1 MDEQGPLSG
10 LIRVFVRH
18 PTAANLLMA
27 IMVLVGVFG
36 LYRLNTQFFP
46 TIEIPIIRVSI
57 AWPGSSASD
66 VEENILDGLE
76 PELRFLDGIDEVSS
90 VARDGSASISMEFDA
105 DADMQKAL
113 SDVQQAIDQVT
124 TLPDDAEEPIVR
136 QIAFY
141 ERVAKISISGPVS
154 EGAIK
159 SYAKQLRDGLLA
171 EGIDRV
177 TLSRARDEEI
187 WVTVHEAELRRI
199 DFAQGDIIRAIQ
211 NNIRDAPSG
220 VLKGDVEMQL
230 RLRGDR
236 KTPEQ
241 IGEIE
246 VKSTLTGEKVFL
258 KDLAKVEA
266 KFDRDGS
273 IALHRG
279 DPAIE
284 LRVFR
289 SLSSDTLKTMETFK
303 AYVAKVAP
311 TLPSNLTV
319 ETYDIRGKFVKQ
331 RLGILI
337 TNGLQGLLLV
347 LIVLFIFLNARVAFW
362 VALGIP
368 IALLATLLVMW
379 MSGQTIN
386 MVSMFALIMMIG
398 IIVDD
403 AIVVGEHTAAR
414 QEMGDRRKEAA
425 ERGAIRMLNP
435 VLAATLTTQAA
446 FMPIFLIRDRI
457 GDIMSAVPLV
467 VTAVLIAS
475 IIECFFVLPGHLGH
489 GFGKPKPPGRFRQRF
504 DEGMKRYREGP
515 HRRLAELSFD
525 WRYTTVALAIGLLVL
540 MLGFVAGGRIGFR
553 FFPSPESENV
563 RAAVVF
569 SAGIPRREQREAME
583 AVEKSLYATER
594 EMLRKSAGKG
604 ARKGK
609 NKGTE
614 KGDSAASTVVTSSI
628 DDDGRIVKL
637 SFVGFGFAGRSSGD
651 HLAQI
656 DVQLIESEKRGVAT
670 SKFLR
675 AWRKNLPKLAGVE
688 RISLAGRRA
697 GPPGRDVDVRLENAP
712 VEKLKAAAEDI
723 KNVLSGYPGVG
734 AVEDDLPFGKQEINM
749 RLTPRGTALGFT
761 SQDVGRQIRNAFE
774 GAIATRFA
782 RGDEEIT
789 VRVLRE
795 NGLTGMAGLA
805 SFYLRSPGGEWV
817 PVDEVVDIS
826 EKAGFSIIQRKDGV
840 RTVAVTAD
848 LDLEISSTPEII
860 ERLEADI
867 MPRVVEKYGLT
878 YRFKGRAEERSKSF
892 ADLKL
897 GAYLSLVVIY
907 IILAWVLG
915 GYFMPLAVMG
925 IIPFGLVGAIL
936 GHVVMGMNLTLI
948 SLLGLLGLSGILV
961 NDSIILVTQF
971 IERRKNGGDVRQ
983 SAVGASQDRLRA
995 VLLTSLTTIGG
1006 LLPLLFETSR
1016 QAQFLIPMAV
1026 TLVFGLLVATIL
1038 VLVLVPALIGIGHD
1052 IRNVGGNLKTRYG
1065 SKLNAPGETS

>member
-1 MDEQGPLSG
+1 MDEKNSLSG
-10 LIRVFVRH
+10 LISTFVRH

-27 IMVLVGVFG
+27 IMILLGVFG
-36 LYRLNTQFFP
+36 LSRLNTQFFP

-57 AWPGSSASD
+57 AWPGASAAD

-90 VARDGSASISMEFDA
+90 VARDGSASITMEFDA

-113 SDVQQAIDQVT
+113 SDVQQAVDQVT
-124 TLPDDAEEPIVR
+124 TLPDDAEQPVIR

-141 ERVAKISISGPVS
+141 ERVAKMSISGPLP
-154 EGAIK
+154 EATIK
-159 SYAKQLRDGLLA
+159 SYAKKVRDGLLA
-171 EGIDRV
+171 AGIDRV
-177 TLSRARDEEI
+177 TMSRARDEEI
-187 WVTVHEAELRRI
+187 WVTVHEAALRRI
-199 DFAQGDIIRAIQ
+199 DFAQGDIITAIQ
-211 NNIRDAPSG
+211 SNIRDAPSG

-236 KTPEQ
+236 KSPEE
-241 IGEIE
+241 IGQIE
-246 VKSTLTGEKVFL
+246 VKSSNTGEKIYL
-258 KDLAKVEA
+258 KDLAKIEA

-273 IALHRG
+273 IG
-279 DPAIE
+279 FFKGNPMIE

-303 AYVAKVAP
+303 SYVAKIAP
-311 TLPSNLTV
+311 TLPANLTV
-319 ETYDIRGKFVKQ
+319 VTYDIRGKFVKQ
-331 RLGILI
+331 RLGILVS
-337 TNGLQGLLLV
+337 NGMQGLVLV

-362 VALGIP
+362 VAMGIP
-368 IALLATLLVMW
+368 IALLATMLVMW
-379 MSGQTIN
+379 ISGQTIN

-414 QEMGDRRKEAA
+414 QEMGDGRKDAA
-425 ERGAIRMLNP
+425 ERGAIRMMNP

-489 GFGKPKPPGRFRQRF
+489 GFGKPKPPGRFRQKF
-504 DEGMKRYREGP
+504 DDGMRRYREGP
-515 HRRLAELSFD
+515 HRRFAEFSFD
-525 WRYTTVALAIGLLVL
+525 WRYTTVALAIGLLIL

-553 FFPSPESENV
+553 FFPSPESENI

-569 SAGIPRREQREAME
+569 SAGIPRRDQRKAME
-583 AVEKSLYATER
+583 AVERSLYLTESKI
-594 EMLRKSAGKG
+594 LGKKPEL
-604 ARKGK
+604 AKGE
-609 NKGTE
+609 GETDPDPDE
-614 KGDSAASTVVTSSI
+614 
-628 DDDGRIVKL
+628 DGQRIVKL

-656 DVQLIESEKRGVAT
+656 DVQLMESEKRSIAT

-688 RISLAGRRA
+688 RISLAGRRS

-712 VEKLKAAAEDI
+712 VDKLKAAAEEI
-723 KNVLSGYPGVG
+723 KVVLSGYPGVG
-734 AVEDDLPFGKQEINM
+734 AVEDDLPFGKQEINL
-749 RLTPRGTALGFT
+749 RLTPRGRALGFS
-761 SQDVGRQIRNAFE
+761 SQNVGRQVRNAFE
-774 GAIATRFA
+774 GAIAARFA

-795 NGLTGMAGLA
+795 NGLTGMAGFA
-805 SFYLRSPGGEWV
+805 SFYLRSPSGEWV
-817 PVDEVVDIS
+817 PVDEVVDIT

-848 LDLEISSTPEII
+848 LDLEIASTPETI

-867 MPRVVEKYGLT
+867 MPIVAEKYGLT
-878 YRFKGRAEERSKSF
+878 YRFKGRAEERSRSF

-897 GAYLSLVVIY
+897 GGYLSLVVIY

-915 GYFMPLAVMG
+915 SYFMPLAVMG

-971 IERRKNGGDVRQ
+971 IERMKNNNDVRAA
-983 SAVGASQDRLRA
+983 AVGASQDRLRA

-1026 TLVFGLLVATIL
+1026 TLVFGLLIATVL
-1038 VLVLVPALIGIGHD
+1038 VLVLVPALLGIGHD
-1052 IRNVGGNLKTRYG
+1052 ITGALGKLKTRYRR
-1065 SKLNAPGETS
+1065 KLDLPGETG

>member
-1 MDEQGPLSG
+1 MDEKNSLSG
-10 LIRVFVRH
+10 LISTFVRH

-27 IMVLVGVFG
+27 IMILLGVFG
-36 LYRLNTQFFP
+36 LSRLNTQFFP

-57 AWPGSSASD
+57 AWPGASAAD

-90 VARDGSASISMEFDA
+90 VARDGSASITMEFDA

-113 SDVQQAIDQVT
+113 SDVQQAVDQVT
-124 TLPDDAEEPIVR
+124 TLPDDAEQPVIR

-141 ERVAKISISGPVS
+141 ERVAKMSISGPLP
-154 EGAIK
+154 EATIK
-159 SYAKQLRDGLLA
+159 SYAKKVRDGLLA
-171 EGIDRV
+171 AGIDRV
-177 TLSRARDEEI
+177 TMSRARDEEI
-187 WVTVHEAELRRI
+187 WVTVHEAALRRI
-199 DFAQGDIIRAIQ
+199 DFAQGDIITAIQ
-211 NNIRDAPSG
+211 SNIRDAPSG

-236 KTPEQ
+236 KSPEE
-241 IGEIE
+241 IGQIE
-246 VKSTLTGEKVFL
+246 VKSSNTGEKIYL
-258 KDLAKVEA
+258 KDLAKIEA

-273 IALHRG
+273 IG
-279 DPAIE
+279 FFKGNPMIE

-303 AYVAKVAP
+303 SYVAKIAP
-311 TLPSNLTV
+311 TLPANLTV
-319 ETYDIRGKFVKQ
+319 VTYDIRGKFVKQ
-331 RLGILI
+331 RLGILVS
-337 TNGLQGLLLV
+337 NGMQGLVLV

-362 VALGIP
+362 VAMGIP
-368 IALLATLLVMW
+368 IALLATMLVMW
-379 MSGQTIN
+379 ISGQTIN

-414 QEMGDRRKEAA
+414 QEMGDGRKDAA
-425 ERGAIRMLNP
+425 ERGAIRMMNP

-489 GFGKPKPPGRFRQRF
+489 GFGKPKPPGRFRQKF
-504 DEGMKRYREGP
+504 DDGMRRYREGP
-515 HRRLAELSFD
+515 HRRFAEFSFD
-525 WRYTTVALAIGLLVL
+525 WRYTTVALAIGLLIL

-553 FFPSPESENV
+553 FFPSPESENI

-569 SAGIPRREQREAME
+569 SAGIPRRDQRKAME
-583 AVEKSLYATER
+583 AVERSLYLTESKILGKKP
-594 EMLRKSAGKG
+594 ELAKGKG
-604 ARKGK
+604 EADPDADED
-609 NKGTE
+609 GT
-614 KGDSAASTVVTSSI
+614 
-628 DDDGRIVKL
+628 RIVKL

-656 DVQLIESEKRGVAT
+656 DVQLMESEKRSIAT

-688 RISLAGRRA
+688 RISLAGRRS

-712 VEKLKAAAEDI
+712 VDKLKAAAEEI
-723 KNVLSGYPGVG
+723 KVVLSGYPGVG
-734 AVEDDLPFGKQEINM
+734 AVEDDLPFGKQEINL
-749 RLTPRGTALGFT
+749 RLTPRGRALGFS
-761 SQDVGRQIRNAFE
+761 SQNVGRQVRNAFE
-774 GAIATRFA
+774 GAIAARFA

-795 NGLTGMAGLA
+795 NGLTGMAGFA
-805 SFYLRSPGGEWV
+805 SFYLRSPSGEWV
-817 PVDEVVDIS
+817 PVDEVVDIT

-848 LDLEISSTPEII
+848 LDLEIASTPETI

-867 MPRVVEKYGLT
+867 MPIVAEKYGLT
-878 YRFKGRAEERSKSF
+878 YRFKGRAEERSRSF

-897 GAYLSLVVIY
+897 GGYLSLVVIY

-915 GYFMPLAVMG
+915 SYFMPLAVMG

-971 IERRKNGGDVRQ
+971 IERMKNNNDVRAA
-983 SAVGASQDRLRA
+983 AVGASQDRLRA

-1026 TLVFGLLVATIL
+1026 TLVFGLLIATVL
-1038 VLVLVPALIGIGHD
+1038 VLVLVPALLGIGHD
-1052 IRNVGGNLKTRYG
+1052 ITGALGKLKTRYRR
-1065 SKLNAPGETS
+1065 KLDLPGETG

>member
-1 MDEQGPLSG
+1 MIST
-10 LIRVFVRH
+10 FVRH
-18 PTAANLLMA
+18 PTAAKLLMA
-27 IMVLVGVFG
+27 VMILLGVFG
-36 LYRLNTQFFP
+36 LSRLNTQFFP

-57 AWPGSSASD
+57 AWPGASAAD

-90 VARDGSASISMEFDA
+90 VARDGSASISMEFDS

-113 SDVQQAIDQVT
+113 SDVQQAVDQVT
-124 TLPDDAEEPIVR
+124 TLPDDAEEPVIR

-141 ERVAKISISGPVS
+141 ERVAKISISGPLS
-154 EGAIK
+154 ETTIK
-159 SYAKQLRDGLLA
+159 SYAKKLRDGLLA
-171 EGIDRV
+171 AGIDRV
-177 TLSRARDEEI
+177 TMSRARDEEI
-187 WVTVHEAELRRI
+187 WVTVHEAALRRI
-199 DFAQGDIIRAIQ
+199 DFAQGDIITAIQ

-236 KTPEQ
+236 KTPEE

-246 VKSTLTGEKVFL
+246 VKSSNTGEKIYL
-258 KDLAKVEA
+258 KDLAKIEA

-273 IALHRG
+273 IG
-279 DPAIE
+279 FFKGNPMIE

-303 AYVAKVAP
+303 AYVAEIAP
-311 TLPSNLTV
+311 TLPANLTV
-319 ETYDIRGKFVKQ
+319 VTYDIRGKFVKQ
-331 RLGILI
+331 RLGILVS
-337 TNGLQGLLLV
+337 NGMQGLVLV

-368 IALLATLLVMW
+368 IALLATMLAMW
-379 MSGQTIN
+379 ISGQTIN

-414 QEMGDRRKEAA
+414 QEMGDSRKDAA
-425 ERGAIRMLNP
+425 ERGAMRMMNP

-489 GFGKPKPPGRFRQRF
+489 GFGKPKPPGRFRQKF
-504 DEGMKRYREGP
+504 DEGMRKYREGP
-515 HRRLAELSFD
+515 HRRFAELSFD
-525 WRYTTVALAIGLLVL
+525 WRYTTVALAIGMLIL

-553 FFPSPESENV
+553 FFPSPESENI

-569 SAGIPRREQREAME
+569 SAGIPRRDQRTAME
-583 AVEKSLYATER
+583 AVERSLYFTETQLRGAKSLRDKRDGADS
-594 EMLRKSAGKG
+594 KSGANAGAGNG
-604 ARKGK
+604 ASDGDHQADGK
-609 NKGTE
+609 
-614 KGDSAASTVVTSSI
+614 
-628 DDDGRIVKL
+628 RIVKL

-656 DVQLIESEKRGVAT
+656 DVQLMESEKRSIAT

-688 RISLAGRRA
+688 RISLAGRRS

-712 VEKLKAAAEDI
+712 VEKLKAAAEEI
-723 KNVLSGYPGVG
+723 KIVLSGYPGVG
-734 AVEDDLPFGKQEINM
+734 AVEDDLPFGKQEINL
-749 RLTPRGTALGFT
+749 RLTPRGRALGFS
-761 SQDVGRQIRNAFE
+761 SQNVGRQVRNAFE

-795 NGLTGMAGLA
+795 NGLTGMAGFS
-805 SFYLRSPGGEWV
+805 SFYLRSPSGEWV
-817 PVDEVVDIS
+817 PVDEVVS
-826 EKAGFSIIQRKDGV
+826 VTEKAGFSIIQRKDGV

-848 LDLEISSTPEII
+848 LDLEIASTPETI

-867 MPRVVEKYGLT
+867 MPKVAEKYGLT
-878 YRFKGRAEERSKSF
+878 YRFKGRAEERSRSF

-897 GAYLSLVVIY
+897 GGYLSLVVIY

-915 GYFMPLAVMG
+915 SYFLPLAVMG

-971 IERRKNGGDVRQ
+971 IERMKNNNDVRAA
-983 SAVGASQDRLRA
+983 AVGASKDRLRA

-1038 VLVLVPALIGIGHD
+1038 VLVLVPALLGIGHD
-1052 IRNVGGNLKTRYG
+1052 ITGALGKLKTRYG
-1065 SKLNAPGETS
+1065 SKINLPGETG